1 MQQRVIIYERSFH
14 SNFKQVLTTLFI
26 LQLLPK
32 ANPTGQLLEV
42 QLLRDLFRDWRHLL
56 QKLLVLLICT
66 IGGYSSLLTVKI
78 RQPSHE
84 FTFGVGMSFIP
95 YPLVLTPV
103 V

>member
-66 IGGYSSLLTVKI
+66 TGGYSSHDYIDWSWGSTTSCMPRLGSGWTS
-78 RQPSHE
+78 PDA
-84 FTFGVGMSFIP
+84 
-95 YPLVLTPV
+95 
-103 V
+103 